1 MKIDS
6 ELVIR
11 KISDEIVLIPTGKSG
26 IRNPGIITIT
36 ESGELLVRK
45 LLEGCEFDDLV
56 DCLTAE
62 YEVERTQAEQDVTAF
77 LEKLKERGLL

>member
-6 ELVIR
+6 ELVVRHIA
-11 KISDEIVLIPTGKSG
+11 DEIVLIPTGKTALQ
-26 IRNPGIITIT
+26 NPGIITIT

-45 LLEGCEFDDLV
+45 LREGCGFDDLV

-62 YEVERTQAEQDVTAF
+62 YEVERAQAEQDVARF

>member
-6 ELVIR
+6 DLVIR
-11 KISDEIVLIPTGKSG
+11 HIAEEVVLIPTGKAALNS
-26 IRNPGIITIT
+26 PGIITLT

-45 LLEGCEFDDLV
+45 LQEGCEPDDLV

-62 YEVERTQAEQDVTAF
+62 YEVEREQAEQDVTKF
-77 LEKLKERGLL
+77 LGKLKERGLL